1 VQSTGVADDVFKDQ
15 NNAAMACLAPWYTQI
30 SVTTTEQAYI
40 ADIRWTSSTYFDL
53 PYSST
58 ANANDYDGI
67 GQFYHKIPK
76 SAFLWNLLEA
86 HVGGWNRAVPLAH
99 GEEWCPIY
107 SFNAS
112 GLLQGS
118 RLGILMPKDT
128 TTTCLDL
135 SEGPCFFID
144 ENQYNSFLANGVQA
158 KKLYDTTLSQYYW
171 VVSQTELATYCR
183 SKGFNSFNF
192 DCTNAVISATGGIIT
207 PATVWRPMRS
217 YGFGETV
224 IGASYIDVTNG
235 DLYRTIRLVDLD
247 VA

>member
-1 VQSTGVADDVFKDQ
+1 
-15 NNAAMACLAPWYTQI
+15 
-30 SVTTTEQAYI
+30 
-40 ADIRWTSSTYFDL
+40 
-53 PYSST
+53 
-58 ANANDYDGI
+58 
-67 GQFYHKIPK
+67 
-76 SAFLWNLLEA
+76 
-86 HVGGWNRAVPLAH
+86 
-99 GEEWCPIY
+99 
-107 SFNAS
+107 
-112 GLLQGS
+112 
-118 RLGILMPKDT
+118 MPKDT

-183 SKGFNSFNF
+183 SKGFTSFNF
-192 DCTNAVISATGGIIT
+192 DCKNEVISASGGIIT

-224 IGASYIDVTNG
+224 IGASYVDVTNG